1 MLTLALFSP
10 ILKFMYT
17 LQQED
22 LSDKAYKAIKQ
33 LILQGELS
41 PGEKLYQE
49 KLAENLGISRT
60 PLNSALNQLEKE
72 LLVESLP
79 RRGFFVKQL
88 SLKQLLD
95 LYDVRLKLEPLGA
108 REASENPDPQIREQ
122 CRILLSTYRK
132 RKDEDPSRRF
142 KELDYQFHNLIMEM
156 SDNFFL
162 KKMISS
168 YNIISLGN
176 LQLFMK
182 KEDFPKKTGTSL
194 SEHEA
199 ILAAVLEGKPEEA
212 EAAMYAHIEGTRN
225 LIAKWIK
232 EKNDEQA

>member
-1 MLTLALFSP
+1 
-10 ILKFMYT
+10 MYT

-22 LSDKAYKAIKQ
+22 LSEKAYKAIKQ
-33 LILQGELS
+33 LILRGDLS

-49 KLAENLGISRT
+49 KLASNLGISRT

-72 LLVESLP
+72 LLVESVP
-79 RRGFFVKQL
+79 RRGFFVKRL
-88 SLKQLLD
+88 SLKELLD

-108 REASENPDPQIREQ
+108 REAAGNQDRKLRES
-122 CRILLSTYRK
+122 CRTLLESYDKRSREDAPRK
-132 RKDEDPSRRF
+132 F

-182 KEDFPKKTGTSL
+182 KEDFPKKTSISM
-194 SEHEA
+194 SEHVA
-199 ILAAVLEGKPEEA
+199 ILTAILENRPADA
-212 EAAMYAHIEGTRN
+212 EKAMFSHIESTRN
-225 LIAKWIK
+225 LIARRL
-232 EKNDEQA
+232 EEASHE